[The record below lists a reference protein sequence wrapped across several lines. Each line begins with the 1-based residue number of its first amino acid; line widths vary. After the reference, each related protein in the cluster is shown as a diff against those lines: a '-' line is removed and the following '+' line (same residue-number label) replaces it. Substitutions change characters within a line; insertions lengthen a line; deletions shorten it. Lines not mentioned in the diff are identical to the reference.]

1 MPSFMKVTF
10 ILKSSDCSASNS
22 PCCCSRP
29 ASGHTCTRHDDRSTF
44 CAWRGIFFQHLS
56 DKETVVSCHNWTVM
70 HDERNFS
77 NPESFIPERWIESE
91 RGNETCV
98 KEAFIAFQQGR
109 RNCVGK
115 PYHLP

>member
-1 MPSFMKVTF
+1 MIDRRFVPGGVF
-10 ILKSSDCSASNS
+10 
-22 PCCCSRP
+22 
-29 ASGHTCTRHDDRSTF
+29 SGTN
-44 CAWRGIFFQHLS
+44 LS

-70 HDERNFS
+70 HDERYFS

-91 RGNETCV
+91 HGNEICV

-115 PYHLP
+115 PYPLSPSYRLTLGWR

>member
-1 MPSFMKVTF
+1 MKVTGF
-10 ILKSSDCSASNS
+10 LKGLIGALRIRPVAAAGQPRVTPPQGMLIDRRFVPGGVSS
-22 PCCCSRP
+22 P
-29 ASGHTCTRHDDRSTF
+29 
-44 CAWRGIFFQHLS
+44 QHLS
-56 DKETVVSCHNWTVM
+56 DEETVVSCHNWTVM

-91 RGNETCV
+91 RGNETCT

-115 PYHLP
+115 PYRLP